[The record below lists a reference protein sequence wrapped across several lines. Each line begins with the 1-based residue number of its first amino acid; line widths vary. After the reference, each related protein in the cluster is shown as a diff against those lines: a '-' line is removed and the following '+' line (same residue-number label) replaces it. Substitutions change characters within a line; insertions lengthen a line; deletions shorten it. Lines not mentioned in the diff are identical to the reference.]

1 MLVNTYPKKVVE
13 VKHILLEQY
22 KYRKEINISSYMFK
36 VFNLK
41 TEGEITLSCRSTQ
54 HEQPQGSSL

>member
-36 VFNLK
+36 VF
-41 TEGEITLSCRSTQ
+41 
-54 HEQPQGSSL
+54 